1 MTASRARPSSA
12 LIIANSAA
20 GAVTSDRVLQVL
32 DLCARHCDAVTV
44 QWVGRERQEQVEG
57 RTAECLAYADVV
69 VSVGG
74 DGTARWTAQQIV
86 ATGDRAEDRPAL
98 FVVPFGTGNSNY
110 RNLWGHH
117 PWQEILGAALAG
129 PRVAVRHL
137 DMARVAETG
146 ELILLG
152 AGSGLVADVL
162 VVARGIEATGRARY
176 QAAVEQSALT
186 HTPYEG
192 RVVVDG
198 AEVQHGK
205 TMLVNVGGGR
215 YRAWQYDLLP
225 QSEPDDGLLDVCVV
239 GDSADPAVLP
249 ELLRQGRHVE
259 QVGSVYVRG
268 REVVLERTDGSPL
281 LFEHDGELRPATG
294 ARVTIETLPGIL
306 PALSGRV
313 PHAGD

>member
-1 MTASRARPSSA
+1 MTASRARPSSV

-20 GAVTSDRVLQVL
+20 GAVTTDRVLEVL
-32 DLCARHCDAVTV
+32 ELCARRCDTVTV
-44 QWVGRERQEQVEG
+44 EWVGRERQELVES
-57 RTAECLAYADVV
+57 RTARSMAHADIV

-74 DGTARWTAQQIV
+74 DGTARWTAQLIV
-86 ATGDRAEDRPAL
+86 AAGAGADDRPAL

-110 RNLWGHH
+110 RNLWGSDR
-117 PWQEILGAALAG
+117 PWHEILSAALDR
-129 PRVAVRHL
+129 PRPTVRRL

-176 QAAVEQSALT
+176 QAAVERSALT

-192 RVVVDG
+192 RVLVDG
-198 AEVQHGK
+198 VEVQHGK

-225 QSEPDDGLLDVCVV
+225 QAEPDDGLLDVCVV

-249 ELLRQGRHVE
+249 DLLRQGRHTG
-259 QVGSVYVRG
+259 QPGSVYARG
-268 REVVLERTDGSPL
+268 REVVIERTDGNPL

-294 ARVTIETLPGIL
+294 TRVTIEVVPGIL
-306 PALSGRV
+306 PAVSVGA
-313 PHAGD
+313 PA